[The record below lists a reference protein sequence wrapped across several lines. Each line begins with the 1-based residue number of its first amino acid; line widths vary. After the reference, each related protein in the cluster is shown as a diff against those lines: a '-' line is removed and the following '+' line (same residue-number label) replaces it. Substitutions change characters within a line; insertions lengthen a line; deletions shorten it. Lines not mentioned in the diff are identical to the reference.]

1 MLILTTVSGKRSGK
15 RYRWRDK
22 MWPDIKWVIF
32 LLTFLFPV
40 LSRLTYLL
48 SCLVSLR
55 WTSHHLFFL
64 SFSLSKVTLFLS
76 FLFFLVTL
84 FLAWCL
90 HALWA
95 PCCWAGFP
103 LGVVSPGYSLV
114 EGCGLLITVAPL
126 VLEHGLRHV
135 DSGVPAPGFWST
147 GSTVLVHGPG
157 CSGACEIFPGQGI
170 EPVSPALAGRSL
182 SLKHQKTLLF
192 PFLKFSMKHSFFWF
206 FKLKFIPSIR
216 ILLSQK
222 DALDFITNFYPSL
235 PKPTPA
241 FYSLAFT
248 EYSRNSHQF
257 CASQWCDHS
266 PKARHPA
273 MWSQLGLRKH
283 HYKQS

>member
-1 MLILTTVSGKRSGK
+1 M
-15 RYRWRDK
+15 
-22 MWPDIKWVIF
+22 
-32 LLTFLFPV
+32 
-40 LSRLTYLL
+40 
-48 SCLVSLR
+48 
-55 WTSHHLFFL
+55 
-64 SFSLSKVTLFLS
+64 
-76 FLFFLVTL
+76 
-84 FLAWCL
+84 
-90 HALWA
+90 ALWA

-114 EGCGLLITVAPL
+114 EGCGLLIAVAPL

-135 DSGVPAPGFWST
+135 DSGVPAPGFWGT
-147 GSTVLVHGPG
+147 GSTVMVHGPG

-182 SLKHQKTLLF
+182 SPKHQKTLLF
-192 PFLKFSMKHSFFWF
+192 PFLKFSMKHAFFWF

-222 DALDFITNFYPSL
+222 DALYLITNFYPSV

-241 FYSLAFT
+241 SYSLTFT

-266 PKARHPA
+266 PKARHPG
-273 MWSQLGLRKH
+273 MWSQVGLRKH